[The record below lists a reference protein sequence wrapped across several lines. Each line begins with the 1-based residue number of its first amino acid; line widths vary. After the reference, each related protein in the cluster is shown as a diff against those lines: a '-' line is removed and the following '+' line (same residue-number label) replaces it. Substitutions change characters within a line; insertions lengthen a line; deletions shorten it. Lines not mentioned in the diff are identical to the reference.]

1 MPRYTVLLD
10 GIHWDVFEADNLGC
24 AHNQAA
30 GAIDAAQHPRP
41 DETIIERKQRER
53 LAAINKIYVRAVGGG
68 EEMWTTA
75 AHRAHLRSRDAAE
88 LERMAGLPPDEK
100 WFLLPS

>member
-10 GIHWDVFEADNLGC
+10 DMHWDTFEADNV
-24 AHNQAA
+24 AIPHNQAWS
-30 GAIDAAQHPRP
+30 AIVAAATPRP

-88 LERMAGLPPDEK
+88 LERLAGLPPDEK